1 MEQERQ
7 SLAQRVTAALSEL
20 NGCQTRLEMQ
30 AQARRIQSVFPA
42 ALILD
47 AVVKALPAANGRLR
61 GGLGLLAQ
69 LLPREQAEQA
79 LLRVVLN
86 KRFSSHARLSAV
98 TILQDYL
105 DRPVEQAFIQ
115 DIADSESVILTSMRE
130 ALAARAEYPAVL
142 VEYASQFAQLETGHR
157 RWVLR
162 LLHRLP
168 EDDAAALLYAMAFN
182 RAANVAADAIEFL
195 ESLSSPRAQ
204 KTLYVLSQSLYKDPA
219 LEAKARGGLRRLRLR
234 GEDSFWPQ
242 AAPTDAQARFLGFAP
257 EGTLNVAL
265 SFPRQAFELHIGYDA
280 AAGITSMQKRPYAAS
295 AVPSQTVASV
305 SLASDSP
312 GANDRVLPLD
322 WIRWHLSHTLAS
334 RPAPDD
340 SGPYLDMYQA
350 LASEL
355 WSWQMP
361 EVPSRVSRLLRDDD
375 RQAPEEPSVVYQ
387 GIRDLPPTQLLRQL
401 LAWRSAKPTRGRND
415 ALAERDYVVWWLQA
429 KALLDLAARNENAA
443 QRWAQAAR
451 LAAQDS
457 PAAEEFMRTL
467 TLRPQS
473 TSPPA

>member
-20 NGCQTRLEMQ
+20 NGCQTRPEMQ
-30 AQARRIQSVFPA
+30 AQARRIQSAFPA

-47 AVVKALPAANGRLR
+47 AVVKALPTANGRLR
-61 GGLGLLAQ
+61 GGLGLLAR
-69 LLPREQAEQA
+69 LLPRDQAEQV

-168 EDDAAALLYAMAFN
+168 EDDAAALLHAMAFS
-182 RAANVAADAIEFL
+182 RVANVAADAIEFL
-195 ESLSSPRAQ
+195 ESLSSPSAQ

-219 LEAKARGGLRRLRLR
+219 LAAQARGGLRRLRLR
-234 GEDSFWPQ
+234 GGDSFWPP
-242 AAPTDAQARFLGFAP
+242 ASPPDAQARFLGFAP
-257 EGTLNVAL
+257 EGAMNVEL
-265 SFPRQAFELHIGYDA
+265 SFPRQAFELRIGYDA
-280 AAGITSMQKRPYAAS
+280 AAGIASMQKRSYAAS
-295 AVPSQTVASV
+295 AVPAV
-305 SLASDSP
+305 SPAP
-312 GANDRVLPLD
+312 AWPEANDRVLPLD
-322 WIRWHLSHTLAS
+322 WIRWHISHTLAS
-334 RPAPDD
+334 KPASDD

-375 RQAPEEPSVVYQ
+375 RQAPGEPSVVYQ

-401 LAWRSAKPTRGRND
+401 LAWRRAQPARGRNA

-457 PAAEEFMRTL
+457 PAAEEFLRTL
-467 TLRPQS
+467 TLRPPS
-473 TSPPA
+473 ASPPA

>member
-20 NGCQTRLEMQ
+20 NDCQSRPEMQ
-30 AQARRIQSVFPA
+30 AQARRIQSAFPA

-47 AVVKALPAANGRLR
+47 AVVKALPTANGRLR
-61 GGLGLLAQ
+61 GGLGLLVQ
-69 LLPREQAEQA
+69 LLPRDQAERI
-79 LLRVVLN
+79 LLRAVLN

-168 EDDAAALLYAMAFN
+168 EDDAAALLHAMAFS
-182 RAANVAADAIEFL
+182 RVANVAADAIEFL
-195 ESLSSPRAQ
+195 ESLPSPHAQ

-234 GEDSFWPQ
+234 GGDSFWPP
-242 AAPTDAQARFLGFAP
+242 ASPTDAQARFLGFAP
-257 EGTLNVAL
+257 EGAMHVEL
-265 SFPRQAFELHIGYDA
+265 SFPRQAFDLRIGYDA
-280 AAGITSMQKRPYAAS
+280 AAGIASMQKRPYAAA
-295 AVPSQTVASV
+295 AVPAVSPAS
-305 SLASDSP
+305 AWP
-312 GANDRVLPLD
+312 GANDRVLPWD
-322 WIRWHLSHTLAS
+322 WIRWHISHTLAS
-334 RPAPDD
+334 KPASDD

-387 GIRDLPPTQLLRQL
+387 SIRDLPPTQLLRQL
-401 LAWRSAKPTRGRND
+401 LARRRAKPARGRNA
-415 ALAERDYVVWWLQA
+415 ALAERGYVVWWLQA

-451 LAAQDS
+451 LAAQNS

-467 TLRPQS
+467 TLRPPS
-473 TSPPA
+473 ASPSA